1 VTDATAVQAHDDAIN
16 AREMLA
22 TVRARRWWVIGSVL
36 FFSVA
41 FTAAALIMTPVY
53 RAKAILIPTNTNQ
66 ESGIGGGGGSA
77 LGQLGGLASLAGV
90 EIGNKG
96 SPTDEALAV
105 LKSREFTERFI
116 NDRHLLPVLFAK
128 KWDAATGTWRGGAD
142 HQPTPGRVYNYFNE
156 KIRWVEQDKKTGLIT
171 VQIDWKGRLES
182 AQWANELVQ
191 QLNQEMRT
199 RAIAEADASLGFLE
213 KELQTTSVVP
223 VRDAVAR
230 LIETQVKKRM
240 LANVTQQY
248 VFRIVD
254 HALPSDVDDPL
265 RPKKLLMFVGGPLV
279 GLIMGILAV
288 LVVGA
293 PRPRPTAGGPA

>member
-1 VTDATAVQAHDDAIN
+1 MTDATTAQAHDDAIN

-22 TVRARRWWVIGSVL
+22 TVGARRWWVIGSVL

-41 FTAAALIMTPVY
+41 FTAAALLMTPVY
-53 RAKAILIPTNTNQ
+53 RAKAILIPTNTTQ
-66 ESGIGGGGGSA
+66 ESGIGGGGSA

-90 EIGNKG
+90 EIGSKG

-116 NDRHLLPVLFAK
+116 NDRHLLPQLFAS
-128 KWDAATGTWRGGAD
+128 KWDAAAGTWRGGAD
-142 HQPTPGRVYNYFNE
+142 HQPTWGRVYNYFNE
-156 KIRWVEQDKKTGLIT
+156 RIRSVEQDKKTGLIT

-199 RAIAEADASLGFLE
+199 RAIVEADASLGFLQN
-213 KELQTTSVVP
+213 ELQTASVVP

-265 RPKKLLMFVGGPLV
+265 RPKKLLMFAGGPLV

-288 LVVGA
+288 LVAGA
-293 PRPRPTAGGPA
+293 PRPRATAAGPA

>member
-1 VTDATAVQAHDDAIN
+1 VVTDATTVQAHDDAIN

-53 RAKAILIPTNTNQ
+53 RAKAILIPSNTTQ
-66 ESGIGGGGGSA
+66 ESGIGGGGSP

-90 EIGNKG
+90 EIGSKG

-128 KWDAATGTWRGGAD
+128 KWDAVTGTWRGGAD

-191 QLNQEMRT
+191 QVNQEMRT

-213 KELQTTSVVP
+213 KELQTASVVP

-230 LIETQVKKRM
+230 LMETQVKKRM

-293 PRPRPTAGGPA
+293 PRPRPGGGPA

>member
-1 VTDATAVQAHDDAIN
+1 MTDATAAQAPDDTID

-22 TVRARRWWVIGSVL
+22 TVRARRWWVIGSVV

-41 FTAAALIMTPVY
+41 FTAVALIMTPVY
-53 RAKAILIPTNTNQ
+53 RAKAILIPTNTSQ
-66 ESGIGGGGGSA
+66 ESGMGGGGSA

-90 EIGNKG
+90 EIGSKG
-96 SPTDEALAV
+96 SPTEEAMAV

-116 NDRHLLPVLFAK
+116 NDRHLLPVLFAS
-128 KWDAATGTWRGGAD
+128 KWNAAAGTWRGGAD
-142 HQPTPGRVYNYFNE
+142 QQPTPGRVYNYFNE
-156 KIRWVEQDKKTGLIT
+156 RIRSVELDKKTGLIT
-171 VQIDWKGRLES
+171 VQVDWKGRLQS

-191 QLNQEMRT
+191 QLNQEMRA

-230 LIETQVKKRM
+230 LMETQVKKRM
-240 LANVTQQY
+240 MANVTQQY

-265 RPKKLLMFVGGPLV
+265 RPKKLLMFAGGPLV
-279 GLIMGILAV
+279 GLVMGILAV

-293 PRPRPTAGGPA
+293 PRPRPTPGGPA